1 MSQIDETV
9 AKRAHKVSDG
19 RTDGTS
25 RCVIDL
31 LQLMQKKSLRKI
43 IAGSK
48 TSRTKELELERD
60 EVIKNFYRI

>member
-25 RCVIDL
+25 RCVIDF
-31 LQLMQKKSLRKI
+31 LQMQTKSLFKI

-48 TSRTKELELERD
+48 TSSEDVGKYRVGTEL
-60 EVIKNFYRI
+60 KNES